1 MSRGPSRREAV
12 LLSAAAGLSALTS
25 CSRQTSSAAAAS
37 DEDFGALSSDWL
49 RSYTRQRPSAATA
62 LGEHAFDSDLEDVSE
77 AGRQAAS
84 TEIRALRERLS
95 MIDRSTLSRD
105 NQVDAVMLSEHLE
118 GQLFAYDDL
127 QDWLWDPLRYS
138 EAAGNAL
145 YGLMARDFGPLPE
158 RLLSAASRMEKL
170 PLFMQQAQKSL
181 TPERTPRIHAETYL
195 AQMAGVVSIIDSLI
209 KPQSSVLGPSDRS
222 RLESAAATA
231 KTAVEA
237 HSSWVRSTL
246 IPASSG
252 DFRIGSG
259 LFETKLRLAL
269 SATISGADLRQ
280 QAIKDI
286 DEVRSE
292 MFDIAQTALAANNS
306 NERLGPAPSADR
318 KDAAIRAALKL
329 AYADRP
335 AREDLFS
342 KAAETLETTTRFV
355 RERDLITLPDAPV
368 RVIEMPE
375 FQQGVAVAYCDSP
388 GPLDRH
394 LETFYAVSPIPAS
407 WSDDRTQ
414 SFLREYN
421 SRSIDELTIH
431 EAMPGHFVQL
441 WHANR
446 HPSTLR
452 AVLGSGTFIEGWA
465 CYAEDMMSEVRD
477 APGDPLRRLITLK
490 WRLRSIANA
499 ALDHGIHV
507 DNWSEADAMSF
518 MTGAALQ
525 EESEARGK
533 WTRAR
538 VSSTQLSTYYVGWRE
553 HHALRDEAKRRWQ
566 SEFTLKNYH
575 DTVLS
580 HGSPPSRLVRA
591 LMFDEMIA

>member
-1 MSRGPSRREAV
+1 MSSGLSRREALV
-12 LLSAAAGLSALTS
+12 LSAAAGLSGLTG
-25 CSRQTSSAAAAS
+25 CSRPGSSAPETS
-37 DEDFGALSSDWL
+37 DEVFKTLASDWL
-49 RSYTRQRPSAATA
+49 QSYTRLRPSAATG
-62 LGEHAFDSDLEDVSE
+62 LGEHAFDSELEDVSE
-77 AGRQAAS
+77 PGRQASSA
-84 TEIRALRERLS
+84 EVEAFRQRLAA
-95 MIDRSTLSRD
+95 IDRSALSRD

-118 GQLFAYDDL
+118 GQLFTYVDL
-127 QDWLWDPLRYS
+127 QDWKWDPLRYS

-145 YGLMARDFGPLPE
+145 YSLMARDFGPLPE
-158 RLLSAASRMEKL
+158 RLLSAAARMEKL
-170 PLFMQQAQKSL
+170 PQFMDQAQQSL
-181 TPERTPRIHAETYL
+181 LPEKTPKIHAETYL
-195 AQMAGVVSIIDSLI
+195 AQMDGVISIIENLI
-209 KPQSSVLGPSDRS
+209 EPQASVLRPNDLS
-222 RLESAAATA
+222 RLKSAAETA
-231 KTAVEA
+231 KSAVGA
-237 HSSWVRSTL
+237 HRSWIRSTL
-246 IPASSG
+246 IPAASG
-252 DFRIGSG
+252 DFRIGSE
-259 LFETKLRLAL
+259 LFETKLRLTL
-269 SATISGADLRQ
+269 SATLSGGDLRQ
-280 QAIKDI
+280 QAMKDI
-286 DEVRSE
+286 DGVRDE
-292 MFDIAQTALAANNS
+292 MFDIARTALSVNNS
-306 NERLGPAPSADR
+306 NERLGPAPSAEQ
-318 KDAAIRAALKL
+318 KDSAIRAALTL

-335 AREDLFS
+335 SREDLFS
-342 KAAETLETTTRFV
+342 RAAETLETTTRFV

-394 LETFYAVSPIPAS
+394 LETFYAVSPIPTS
-407 WSDDRTQ
+407 WSEERTQ

-477 APGDPLRRLITLK
+477 APGDPLRKLITLK

-499 ALDHGIHV
+499 ALDHGVHV
-507 DNWSEADAMSF
+507 DSWSEADAMSF

-553 HHALRDEAKRRWQ
+553 HHALREEAKRRWMG
-566 SEFTLKNYH
+566 EFSLKRYH

-580 HGSPPSRLVRA
+580 HGSPPARLVRA
-591 LMFDEMIA
+591 LMFNETIP